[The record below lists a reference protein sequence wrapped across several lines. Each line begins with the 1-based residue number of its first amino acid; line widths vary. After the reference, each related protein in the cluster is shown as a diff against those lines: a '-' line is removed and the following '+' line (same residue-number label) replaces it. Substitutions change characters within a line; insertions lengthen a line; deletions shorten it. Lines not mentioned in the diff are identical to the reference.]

1 MMKKLT
7 KLTKTLLVAAGL
19 CVGQSAWA
27 YTIPTGMEVKEV
39 LLGTLSNG
47 DVTAETFDEDGA
59 TVPSFTNPGGFTI
72 TDALPTDQWQSCAS
86 NLSGKALRLGSRSTH
101 EIDFTSTVTSGKVVF
116 AADFYIGTHQ
126 KIIKI
131 IDNDNNVVARF
142 VYPDKNS
149 SGRVYGTQY
158 LYVDVDGEAV
168 FSSTPSINDT
178 YQGTRNREYQIVEL
192 VFDLDAKT
200 ISYSGKVMDRRN
212 SADGWKS
219 DNATITLSKDITIK
233 GLVIDASGVGNNTY
247 YAYFDNMKLYSVG
260 NAAGTYNY
268 TINAVAGETVIKQI
282 ASGNATSGSD
292 FGAYI
297 PEVIYYNDQYYRLD
311 DNDIST
317 YYANFTM
324 GDADAV
330 KNVNYSLDTSITAF
344 WECEN
349 LSYVGHSWYSGGAK
363 NNDSEC
369 SNGAAICPYSG
380 TSNGIITNSTIE
392 KGVYNITIKPCR
404 WGDLTTTYTLQY
416 STDNS
421 TWTDIESVSF
431 AANSNDAYV
440 ADYVLIPGDSYL
452 RLLSPSS
459 TPRHSL
465 DYILVEKKAD
475 ITDANNE
482 FVGAFDFTT
491 GYLGASS
498 SSITLKPGDS
508 YTYQFVNHYNGG
520 SSWLNWH
527 LPVKKANGDNVLV
540 LRADWYEDINGSNV
554 AEHQRGFSTTS
565 GNYWDFVPS
574 KIDGATVEMTVTFTT
589 DKKFVMTST
598 NTATDGTKW
607 TYNFTSD
614 NGNNVD
620 LTGESYLTVALS
632 VNTAWLEVLSTEQ
645 TALGLTTTAAGLG
658 WATLYTDK
666 ALDFSEASGLT
677 AYTATLDESTNT
689 VTLTEVSNIPAN
701 TGVVLKSET
710 TNANTTY
717 AIPVIASSG
726 TGQGSLTG
734 SVTESLTYSE
744 SAEKDYY
751 FLAINDE
758 QEAQFTKLTSGTI
771 AAGKAYLEVTK
782 GGARSLRVVFAD
794 ETQGIESVS
803 ANAVNSDDCYDIQ
816 GRRVAQPQKGLYIKN
831 GKKVVMK

>member
-1 MMKKLT
+1 MG
-7 KLTKTLLVAAGL
+7 ANA
-19 CVGQSAWA
+19 AWA
-27 YTIPTGMEVKEV
+27 YTIPAGMEVKEV

-59 TVPSFTNPGGFTI
+59 TVPSFTNSGGFII
-72 TDALPTDQWQSCAS
+72 TDALPTDQWQSCTS

-116 AADFYIGTHQ
+116 ATDFYIGTHQ

-142 VYPDKNS
+142 VYPDKTASN
-149 SGRVYGTQY
+149 GRVYGSQY
-158 LYVDVDGEAV
+158 LYVDVDGDAV
-168 FSSTPSINDT
+168 FSSIPKINDT
-178 YQGTRNREYQIVEL
+178 NQGTRNREYQIVEL
-192 VFDLDAKT
+192 VFDLDANT
-200 ISYSGKVMDRRN
+200 ITYSGKVMDRRS
-212 SADGWKS
+212 SADGWQT

-233 GLVIDASGVGNNTY
+233 GLVIDASGVGNNAY

-317 YYANFTM
+317 YYVNFTM

-330 KNVNYSLDTSITAF
+330 KNVSYTLDTYITAF

-349 LSYVGHSWYSGGAK
+349 LSYVGHSWYSNGAK

-380 TSNGIITNSTIE
+380 ENNGIRANSTIG
-392 KGVYNITIKPCR
+392 KGIYNITIKPCR
-404 WGDLTTTYTLQY
+404 WGDQATTYKLQY

-431 AANSNDAYV
+431 AATSNDAYV

-452 RLLSPSS
+452 RLMSPSG

-482 FVGAFDFTT
+482 FVGAFDFST
-491 GYLGASS
+491 GYLGATSS
-498 SSITLKPGDS
+498 SVTLKPGDS
-508 YTYQFVNHYNGG
+508 FTYQFVNHYNGG
-520 SSWLNWH
+520 YSWLNWH
-527 LPVKKANGDNVLV
+527 LPVKKATGDNVLV
-540 LRADWYEDINGSNV
+540 LRADWYEDLNGSDV

-574 KIDGATVEMTVTFTT
+574 KIDGATIEMTVTFTT
-589 DKKFVMTST
+589 DKKFVMNST
-598 NTATDGTKW
+598 NTATDGTTW

-614 NGNNVD
+614 NDNNVD

-632 VNTAWLEVLSTEQ
+632 VNNAWLEILSIEQ
-645 TALGLTTTAAGLG
+645 NAIGATIASSGYSSLAAGKGLNF
-658 WATLYTDK
+658 ANI
-666 ALDFSEASGLT
+666 EGLT
-677 AYTATLDESTNT
+677 AYVVTKTTESA
-689 VTLTEVSNIPAN
+689 VTLTSVDELPAN
-701 TGVVLKSET
+701 SGVILKGTGGATYSIPVKDDAAYAG
-710 TNANTTY
+710 TNLLSAAVTATPIDANTAY
-717 AIPVIASSG
+717 ILQDGQFHLVNAAS
-726 TGQGSLTG
+726 T
-734 SVTESLTYSE
+734 VP
-744 SAEKDYY
+744 
-751 FLAINDE
+751 
-758 QEAQFTKLTSGTI
+758 
-771 AAGKAYLEVTK
+771 AGKAYLLKENVPSA
-782 GGARSLRVVFAD
+782 ARALGFVFEDD
-794 ETQGIESVS
+794 ETTGIKTMSRDLQNGEFYNMQG
-803 ANAVNSDDCYDIQ
+803 Q
-816 GRRVAQPQKGLYIKN
+816 RVAAPKKGLYIVN
-831 GKKVVMK
+831 GTKVIIK